1 MKFSWRSLLL
11 ALIFSFPFFVFA
23 EEYQALQPVKMPGG
37 GKLYDNNILQYLA
50 NIYTFA
56 IAIAGGLAVIRIVY
70 SGIKYMLTDIVT
82 AKGEA
87 RKEIEA
93 AVYGLLVAI
102 CSFVFLN
109 TLNPNLVKFNLFI
122 PQSQPMVGSG
132 KELIESNEI
141 SYSPSAGPAGSGAPK
156 YTGDVSGINWNDPN
170 QKISEYFTVG
180 DVTKGEVGRIPTTTE
195 DMQRIVGM
203 AQELDLV
210 REAWGSGININSW
223 NRPPAVNASVGGA
236 SGSQH
241 LNGVAVDISPTNG
254 DLSGM
259 QNWLGQNWTGGMGT
273 YSSFTH
279 IDMRGGGGFTKG
291 KPSATW

>member
-23 EEYQALQPVKMPGG
+23 EEYQALQPVKTPGG

-122 PQSQPMVGSG
+122 PQSQQMEGDGRDLINGQQINSTVSNGKASTPGVNNAPRTIGAEINPTLPDNYIEPNSIDTSGDNDRSVLPPRETPYVPPGGGSVDT
-132 KELIESNEI
+132 
-141 SYSPSAGPAGSGAPK
+141 SGADGLAGFDDK
-156 YTGDVSGINWNDPN
+156 GNALDENG
-170 QKISEYFTVG
+170 KI
-180 DVTKGEVGRIPTTTE
+180 IP
-195 DMQRIVGM
+195 
-203 AQELDLV
+203 
-210 REAWGSGININSW
+210 
-223 NRPPAVNASVGGA
+223 
-236 SGSQH
+236 
-241 LNGVAVDISPTNG
+241 
-254 DLSGM
+254 
-259 QNWLGQNWTGGMGT
+259 
-273 YSSFTH
+273 
-279 IDMRGGGGFTKG
+279 
-291 KPSATW
+291 